1 MCIVLYCISFNL
13 FDLLYMC
20 PFCLIGKKKLSS
32 YIVSDIWYVLHLKPW
47 RETAVHMARLTWNR
61 ADRDEELNMW
71 ESEYIYVYRTKV
83 LLGLDI
89 GQCLDNWKCAMIC
102 ILYYYNI
109 NFMIY
114 FTCFLACVLKYTY
127 TKISYNFGI
136 NLNLLWTFQLF
147 NSMTIYLLTSVSSS
161 YILYKIFY
169 KFL

>member
-1 MCIVLYCISFNL
+1 MMCIVLYCISFNL

-71 ESEYIYVYRTKV
+71 ESEYIYIEQSSFRLGHWTVPGQLKMCNDLHII
-83 LLGLDI
+83 LLQHKLHDS
-89 GQCLDNWKCAMIC
+89 LH
-102 ILYYYNI
+102 L
-109 NFMIY
+109 
-114 FTCFLACVLKYTY
+114 FLACVLKYTY

-136 NLNLLWTFQLF
+136 NLNVLWTFQLF

-161 YILYKIFY
+161 YFLYKIFY